1 MQGTFAQADRDA
13 SRGVA
18 FAQICTFDRRRA
30 PMDGWAVRGC
40 RFDTASGRHASSL
53 MPECAA
59 HCFAAVTARRVAA
72 RAALSEWTR
81 HAISLLPTCAAR
93 CFAAVTACVAAH
105 AALSEWTVGQLVP
118 LPWHG
123 LSAARRLVAN
133 ACVARCSLLRRHDAW
148 LLAASA
154 WHVASS
160 LPSRASLI
168 ASLLRRHVVWVMT
181 PLRRMDGWA
190 ARGCRFGTA
199 SARYAVSSLPT
210 CVAHRFAAVTARRVA
225 AHAALTE
232 WTVGQ
237 LVPLPWH
244 GLSAARRFVANAC
257 VARCFAGAALS
268 GGSFAR
274 GRAVQRCVVFK
285 QPRSL
290 QLFVEGHRPHK
301 ADSGA

>member
-53 MPECAA
+53 LPACAA

-93 CFAAVTACVAAH
+93 CFAAVTARRVAAH

-168 ASLLRRHVVWVMT
+168 ASLLRRHIVWVMT

-199 SARYAVSSLPT
+199 LTRGTPSRR
-210 CVAHRFAAVTARRVA
+210 CRRV
-225 AHAALTE
+225 
-232 WTVGQ
+232 
-237 LVPLPWH
+237 
-244 GLSAARRFVANAC
+244 R
-257 VARCFAGAALS
+257 
-268 GGSFAR
+268 
-274 GRAVQRCVVFK
+274 
-285 QPRSL
+285 RSL
-290 QLFVEGHRPHK
+290 LRCCDGTPRGCSRCS
-301 ADSGA
+301 D

>member
-1 MQGTFAQADRDA
+1 MDFRRLRALGARPRWSRSRRTFCANSPCIVRVRNGFIGQRHHPRLEYLQGTFAQADRDA

-53 MPECAA
+53 LPACAA

-72 RAALSEWTR
+72 R
-81 HAISLLPTCAAR
+81 
-93 CFAAVTACVAAH
+93 
-105 AALSEWTVGQLVP
+105 
-118 LPWHG
+118 
-123 LSAARRLVAN
+123 
-133 ACVARCSLLRRHDAW
+133 
-148 LLAASA
+148 
-154 WHVASS
+154 
-160 LPSRASLI
+160 
-168 ASLLRRHVVWVMT
+168 
-181 PLRRMDGWA
+181 
-190 ARGCRFGTA
+190 
-199 SARYAVSSLPT
+199 
-210 CVAHRFAAVTARRVA
+210 
-225 AHAALTE
+225 AALTE

>member
-53 MPECAA
+53 MPDCAA

-81 HAISLLPTCAAR
+81 H
-93 CFAAVTACVAAH
+93 
-105 AALSEWTVGQLVP
+105 
-118 LPWHG
+118 
-123 LSAARRLVAN
+123 
-133 ACVARCSLLRRHDAW
+133 
-148 LLAASA
+148 
-154 WHVASS
+154 
-160 LPSRASLI
+160 
-168 ASLLRRHVVWVMT
+168 
-181 PLRRMDGWA
+181 
-190 ARGCRFGTA
+190 
-199 SARYAVSSLPT
+199 AVSSLPT